1 MTKTIGP
8 PLLLAFI
15 FLIFPLFSAS
25 PFTLLVVDET
35 GAPVPN
41 LRVTDG
47 NGMVRYTGAH
57 GELIVWGSSSAPGP
71 VRRFEIADE
80 ARQFASVVASLEVMP
95 CSRGT
100 VAVRRLAYR

>member
-8 PLLLAFI
+8 PLLLAVI
-15 FLIFPLFSAS
+15 FLIFPFFSAS

-35 GAPVPN
+35 GAPVPK

-47 NGMVRYTGAH
+47 NGMVWYTGEH

-71 VRRFEIADE
+71 VQRFEIADE
-80 ARQFASVVASLEVMP
+80 TRQFASVVAFLEVIP